1 MNKEDFFREKTLSST
16 YIFRG
21 KIINLRQ
28 DKVKLPDGRE
38 TIREIVEHPGAV
50 VVLAL
55 TNDKKIVMIR
65 QFRKPAD
72 EVLWELPAGKI
83 ELGEDLKNCAL
94 RELEEETGYYPRKIK
109 KLITFFSTPGF
120 CDEKLTLFLAEDL
133 EKRNKNEDADEF
145 IEVELIKP
153 NKVLKLVQKNIIK
166 DAKTIIGIL
175 YFLSSIE
182 HSVSLKKK
190 SIL

>member
-1 MNKEDFFREKTLSST
+1 MNREDSLEEKTLSFT
-16 YIFRG
+16 YIYQG

-50 VVLAL
+50 VILAL
-55 TNDKKIVMIR
+55 TNDNKIVMIK
-65 QFRKPAD
+65 QFRKPAN
-72 EVLWELPAGKI
+72 EVLWELPAGKV
-83 ELGEDLKNCAL
+83 EPGEDLKNCAL

-120 CDEKLTLFLAEDL
+120 CNEKLTLFLAEDL
-133 EKRNKNEDADEF
+133 EKRNKNEDVDEF
-145 IEVELIKP
+145 IKVELIKP
-153 NKVLKLVQKNIIK
+153 NEALKLVKENIIK

-175 YFLSSIE
+175 YLVSSIE
-182 HSVSLKKK
+182 YRVYSEERRR
-190 SIL
+190 

>member
-1 MNKEDFFREKTLSST
+1 MNEEHPFREKTLSST

-55 TNDKKIVMIR
+55 TNDNKIVMIR
-65 QFRKPAD
+65 QFRKPSD

-83 ELGEDLKNCAL
+83 EPGEDLKNCAL

-145 IEVELIKP
+145 IQVKNLKISE
-153 NKVLKLVQKNIIK
+153 VLKMIKGNVIK

-175 YFLSSIE
+175 FLVSSI
-182 HSVSLKKK
+182 KYK
-190 SIL
+190 

>member
-1 MNKEDFFREKTLSST
+1 MNKEDSLKEKNLSST
-16 YIFRG
+16 YIYQG

-28 DKVKLPDGRE
+28 DKVKLPNGRE

-50 VVLAL
+50 VILAL
-55 TNDKKIVMIR
+55 THDNKIVMIR

-72 EVLWELPAGKI
+72 EVLWELPAGKV
-83 ELGEDLKNCAL
+83 EPGEDLKDCAL
-94 RELEEETGYYPRKIK
+94 RELEEETGYYSRKIK

-120 CDEKLTLFLAEDL
+120 CNEKLTLFLVEDL

-145 IEVELIKP
+145 IKVELIKP
-153 NKVLKLVQKNIIK
+153 NEALKLVQVNIIK

-175 YFLSSIE
+175 YL
-182 HSVSLKKK
+182 VSNIKFSNK
-190 SIL
+190 

>member
-1 MNKEDFFREKTLSST
+1 MNREDSLEEKTLSSA
-16 YIFRG
+16 YIYQG
-21 KIINLRQ
+21 KIINLRH
-28 DKVKLPDGRE
+28 DKVKLPDDRE

-50 VVLAL
+50 AILAL
-55 TNDKKIVMIR
+55 TEKKEIVMIR

-72 EVLWELPAGKI
+72 EVLWELPAGTL
-83 ELGEDLKNCAL
+83 EEGEDLVSCAR

-120 CDEKLTLFLAEDL
+120 CNEKLTLFLAEDL
-133 EKRNKNEDADEF
+133 EKKNKNEDADEF

-153 NKVLKLVQKNIIK
+153 DEALRLVKENVIK

-175 YFLSSIE
+175 YLL
-182 HSVSLKKK
+182 VS
-190 SIL
+190 

>member
-1 MNKEDFFREKTLSST
+1 MNEEDSLEEKNLSSI
-16 YIFRG
+16 YIYKG

-38 TIREIVEHPGAV
+38 TVREIVEHPGAV
-50 VVLAL
+50 VILAL
-55 TNDKKIVMIR
+55 TDDNKVVMIK
-65 QFRKPAD
+65 QFRKPAN
-72 EVLWELPAGKI
+72 EVLWELPAGTV
-83 ELGEDLKNCAL
+83 ETGEDLVNCAR

-120 CDEKLTLFLAEDL
+120 CNEKLTLFLAEDL
-133 EKRNKNEDADEF
+133 EKKNKNEDADEF

-153 NKVLKLVQKNIIK
+153 DEALRLVKENVIK

-175 YFLSSIE
+175 YLL
-182 HSVSLKKK
+182 VS
-190 SIL
+190 